1 MGTARD
7 GFGDSSSRKALRARR
22 VRDERERRLV
32 LRHRWYAGGIATALS
47 AALVFA
53 GLSPAMADDTASPS
67 PSPSDTSATQETAPP
82 TADAP
87 DSGSAATESTAPP
100 ADEQATDAPTTEPTD
115 TATDTTDTTEQPS
128 PEPTESTSPLARSL
142 VAPLSIVN
150 PDPVAAGSTTLRISK
165 VGARTASG
173 SVAPLQGA
181 TFVAYGSTR
190 GGARTGTTSY
200 TCTTNAAGTCDIVV
214 PALTGGS
221 GSSTAGY
228 WVYETAAPSGWM
240 KVGNLGL
247 GDYNSAKTVTPYSYF
262 TNNVT
267 GTATTYLV
275 TADSGAYYANG
286 SLTSSP
292 KSATGAFADV
302 RTNPSFPASCG
313 LSIAI
318 VFDKSTSISSSEM
331 TQMRNAALGF
341 VGTNGLGGTPSSVA
355 LYQFSTTASKF
366 LASTSIAANQT
377 AVNNAINSNITG
389 AGNGYTNW
397 DDAMRKVAFNGSES
411 YDVVLFLTDGD
422 PTVSGT
428 SGTNTD
434 TNIGFQ
440 NLEEGIY
447 SANAVKSMTGPAGD
461 RTKVVAVGI
470 GLASGSDNNLKAI
483 SGNNPSDDFYTT
495 NFSELGSKLHEIAVA
510 NCGGSVTVVKKTVDA
525 SGNTIDAQAG
535 GWTFTGTTPG
545 GSYIKTPGGN
555 VGTLAQTTP
564 SSGAS
569 KGAVNYSLDLSGGT
583 ARTLNVVETVA
594 GGFTPDSVTC
604 TGASPTGTAGN
615 FSVSVSANAIISCT
629 VVNRQTTGKLTLKK
643 VVDAGSSGST
653 ATTADWTLT
662 GTGPTTGVSGKTGD
676 AAITN
681 KVVLTGDY
689 ALSEV
694 GPAGWTPS
702 AWTCTGGTVTTG
714 GVVTVAKDANVT
726 CQITN
731 TAVMP
736 EITLVKVVDQGASG
750 GSAAP
755 TAWTLSAAPATAN
768 QTSGVTGT
776 MGAAAVTNKAVK
788 VGQYNLSESGGPGG
802 YTTTNVWTCTNSGT
816 GTFTQTNTSVTVNP
830 GNKISCSITNT
841 AVAPKLTLV
850 KRIVSAGGVVDP
862 ATSWQL
868 TAAGAPGW
876 VAATTGTVATASTA
890 TQNVKA
896 NTPITLGEVGPTTGY
911 TPSDWSCDSGV
922 TASAGGVISLAL
934 GQNVTCTITNTQ
946 APAKLTVVK
955 KDMGE
960 TVLEGATFQLWRE
973 TNGTAGLQ
981 ALADQL
987 VATVSAGTYNWT
999 NLAWGTYYLVETVPP
1014 TGYDLATPA
1023 TQEVVLGAAQTSAAA
1038 VVTFHNP
1045 RSTGQLT
1052 IKKLVNDPNGGYTGG
1067 TGKTF
1072 TGTYNCGTGYTGDFS
1087 VTIATGQTI
1096 SGIPAGNTCRV
1107 QESAPSGG
1115 LLNDSFSW
1123 GATTYDPSPVKIVA
1137 NQAVTLTITNPV
1149 VQSFGSLTVSKSIV
1163 GTPSGFTG
1171 TFTGTWQCSLTNG
1184 ASPTGTWS
1192 IAFANGS
1199 PAATQYSGSGDHTK
1213 IPLNSFCTVSEN
1225 TGALPPFADGS
1236 YSWKSSSVSP
1246 SGQTKITSTTTPV
1259 AFTVTNTAQRTSLQL
1274 VKVISNTHGG
1284 TVTDPTR
1291 WNGLLQAQKSGSG
1304 AVTFDHQQVQY
1315 VPSGTYAISELSGGP
1330 AGYELSGIRC
1340 SIDNGPF
1347 SAGANVVIPAGSAA
1361 VCQLTNTDVAPKLTL
1376 VKKVDNKNG
1385 TGSATPDQWL
1395 LTAAAGSNPPAVSGN
1410 GTATGPVVGG
1420 TTYTLKEQNGPSGY
1434 TPGLWS
1440 CVVTGTQTPFPMV
1453 GDNVTPVVGKDLTCE
1468 ITNTAIPAT
1477 GTVAKSVT
1485 STTQQANGSWQIT
1498 YDVVVTNNSSTST
1511 YFYSLT
1517 DALSLGAGITPTAAS
1532 WTGPGGT
1539 SGTFVLPAGTATLA
1553 SSASL
1558 SAATHTHTYT
1568 VTVTATVSNA
1578 ASTAPTSVCTSTEP
1592 KRAFRNTATMT
1603 SGGTPTTVDACA
1615 EPWFPTVTK
1624 TASAPTQN
1632 PDASWNVSYTVTVA
1646 NPGSGPLQATLKDA
1660 FPAAPSGWSYAPA
1673 TWQVTAVGSAP
1684 APVSSTYTPGTTGT
1698 IFTGTLPAST
1708 SYAYTV
1714 SAKLVPSAAAVALG
1728 SCEAGAGLR
1737 NTATV
1742 TSGDVTRDQTA
1753 CTTVKTPPVVV
1764 AKSVTA
1770 TQQLADGTWQID
1782 YSIAVTNTDPAVATV
1797 YTLTDLPQLGTG
1809 FTVVSGTW
1817 GTAPVANTPIAGG
1830 ATQTY
1835 TYTIVASFDEKVQNP
1850 QLTCSPQETGAFSNK
1865 AVIAFPGGTANDV
1878 ACSQPGTPT
1887 VAKAAQ
1893 PAVQVSATQWKLTY
1907 KVTVSNTSG
1916 KTLAYTASDVPA
1928 ALPANVTGSGWTAT
1942 GPTITGGGSGT
1953 LTAGWTGGTGHTELA
1968 KGTIPNGAT
1977 HVYTLTT
1984 TVTLGTSVNP
1994 ADLVCSEAS
2003 PTKGFWNTAS
2013 VTNGIGGN
2021 DSSACTSVTPP
2032 KVSIVKSDATVA
2044 QGTDGVWDL
2053 TYQVSVT
2060 NESATASASYSLT
2073 DTPQFDPLFQVTVPA
2088 TPWTPTGGGTPVA
2101 NPSGVL
2107 APSATATW
2115 TYHVTATA
2123 DAEDATPDEL
2133 ATALRCT
2140 DKGEKPGG
2148 GFYNVA
2154 TVTFPG
2160 GTASDAGC
2168 GVPATPTITKTAA
2181 AATYSGGAWQLSYT
2195 VTVTNG
2201 STIPLAYTAS
2211 DTPPATLPT
2220 GVTLSTPWAVAG
2232 PAALNGGTATL
2243 VPNWSGGDFAAGTLP
2258 AGKAHV
2264 YTVTA
2269 AVKIAAGT
2277 NLDLLRCSS
2286 GEGRTGIW
2294 NEASV
2299 TNGLGHHDDEDCT
2312 PFTFAPVTVAKSTTQ
2327 VQQLTDG
2334 NWQID
2339 YQITVTNGGTVPAPY
2354 TLVDTPKPDT
2364 SFDIVSQ
2371 GWVGATPGD
2380 EIAPVGTPVVWNYR
2394 VVVKAKTGDAF
2405 NEKTATTCTEAQ
2417 DGKSG
2422 SGGFYNTVTAT
2433 YLGGTVSADSCGVPV
2448 KPSIVKTGA
2457 AVQDPATGLWTVT
2470 YTVTV
2475 RNDDPAKIA
2484 LAYTL
2489 GDVAASVPAGAQ
2501 QQGGWTVNPAT
2512 ITGGEPADTA
2522 TADAAWAGS
2531 GALGAGYITPG
2542 ATHTYTV
2549 SATYKVLAS
2558 ADPDALT
2565 CQEEGPGGLSN
2576 SATVTNGIGQTTD
2589 DACVAIPVPKVTIKK
2604 TVTSTAL
2611 QDDGRWKITY
2621 DVKVTGDAQLTA
2633 TYSLSDTLTF
2643 GGDIDVLT
2651 ADSGWTGPGGSS
2663 GSFGSSTTAQL
2674 ATDQAIAKGVTDTYT
2689 VTAYATIDQDAFG
2702 GDTLTCDDS
2711 RTPEA
2716 GGFLNV
2722 ATVTAAGAT
2731 QTAHDCS
2738 EPGFPKIVKE
2748 AQSVTQSTTDP
2759 DQYDVTYL
2767 ITVTGGTSPGYYDLS
2782 DTPEF
2787 APGLDILSGT
2797 ATQQLPTPGDP
2808 IEIESGDVFAGGVAI
2823 AANEVH
2829 TWQVTWTIERTS
2841 EFDPNGLEC
2850 TGEPGHG
2857 LFNTAALDF
2866 GGVVQ
2871 TGEDCIPLVDRV
2883 YPTVS
2888 KTVTAVTQ
2896 DATTGQWTITY
2907 DVTATL
2913 AENAK
2918 GLSAKYDLT
2927 DALDYGTGITVD
2939 SAVFSGHRSGTFTDG
2954 EATLATGEVIA
2965 SGATHTY
2972 TVTVKAT
2979 VTPAAVEDD
2988 SLACIRGESGPE
3000 AGGFLNTALMTSG
3013 GKKSTAF
3020 DCAEPQLPTI
3030 EKSAQATTDNP
3041 DGSQRV
3047 SYLVTV
3053 TAPAPVEGDPVSNL
3067 GYSLTEQPD
3076 ALPSGTVLVG
3086 DWHAVAV
3093 APSDLTIDEPTWGGT
3108 GEWNVVSGAQFTA
3121 EERGEGVVTHTYRI
3135 WVDIDVTQRPAEY
3148 TPCGEGQTGIPV
3160 WNTATIGI
3168 GAYSDD
3174 DRACGSVDWDEV
3186 TIDKTAELPGDQ
3198 TSVQP
3203 GDQFTYVLTVHNQGT
3218 RPATEVHVTDHDLN
3232 ARLQIDGL
3240 DVTGGVTWGPAP
3252 GYVGRDVDLT
3262 IDSIGV
3268 GQSAEVRISVTFLR
3282 PDITEGETPAP
3293 LDSLRNVACV
3303 DSAEDGTPDCAT
3315 HEIPTRDITASVF
3328 LSCQSDAAVLNWS
3341 VRKSSTLQN
3350 LPIDMTWLPT
3360 SGTPSTVPPSVNFSS
3375 PGGTLEWTGST
3386 TWPGAAFTPSGVA
3399 IDHPGWRHIV
3409 AADIVPG
3416 SAPTQYYLP
3425 GTSTVMT
3432 PAQQSEYVYN
3442 GLILDPSTLDF
3453 AWREPSTVTFS
3464 VNPSLS
3470 TTVTYPAT
3478 SEGCVQ
3484 ARHSTVEIEKSAST
3498 KRAMPGDPFSYTIDV
3513 SNTSDDSAA
3522 DGVVVT
3528 DAIPS
3533 TVKVNDITWAGKGD
3547 DSVFPNWKSC
3557 TITGQNSAGY
3567 GGNLTCELF
3576 GPLQPTGQDGS
3587 TAPQITLGSVVS
3599 TSAPAGAITNVG
3611 VVNYYT
3617 FGDPEDAGRD
3627 SDDAVVLVSL
3637 LPATGGSLPIW
3648 VLWSALTAVVV
3659 GTGVVLVVT
3668 RRRREAGTR

>member
-7 GFGDSSSRKALRARR
+7 VFGDSSSRKALRARR
-22 VRDERERRLV
+22 VREQRERRLV

-67 PSPSDTSATQETAPP
+67 PSPSDTSTAQDAT
-82 TADAP
+82 
-87 DSGSAATESTAPP
+87 PP
-100 ADEQATDAPTTEPTD
+100 ADDTQTTSPTEQATTPPSE
-115 TATDTTDTTEQPS
+115 PS
-128 PEPTESTSPLARSL
+128 PEPTTTESASPSPSPTTTTEPQARSL
-142 VAPLSIVN
+142 VAPLAAPLAAGPSLLCQANTLYSVSSGGSVNQISGSTVTNIGSWNGYSDVNGLAISANGAAAYAYARSGGNLQNVSAILRYTPATNTWEALPNTSYNTGNSNSLVAGAMNLATGHYLFGGYTSQGGSLVFRLYDYNPSSNAIVYVGYFNTGLSGDSDANGDIAFDAAGNLYVVRAGSSINIFSVTAATLAAALASPGNAMTSSQSASFNLGSFDSVN
-150 PDPVAAGSTTLRISK
+150 GIAFNTDGTVFLGNSTTVRKYDPTNWTLISSTTSSLSNSTDLASCNSPATFTVQKNVVGRAATTDQFTMTLKNGSTT
-165 VGARTASG
+165 
-173 SVAPLQGA
+173 VA
-181 TFVAYGSTR
+181 
-190 GGARTGTTSY
+190 
-200 TCTTNAAGTCDIVV
+200 
-214 PALTGGS
+214 
-221 GSSTAGY
+221 
-228 WVYETAAPSGWM
+228 
-240 KVGNLGL
+240 
-247 GDYNSAKTVTPYSYF
+247 
-262 TNNVT
+262 
-267 GTATTYLV
+267 TATT
-275 TADSGAYYANG
+275 T
-286 SLTSSP
+286 
-292 KSATGAFADV
+292 
-302 RTNPSFPASCG
+302 
-313 LSIAI
+313 
-318 VFDKSTSISSSEM
+318 
-331 TQMRNAALGF
+331 
-341 VGTNGLGGTPSSVA
+341 
-355 LYQFSTTASKF
+355 
-366 LASTSIAANQT
+366 
-377 AVNNAINSNITG
+377 
-389 AGNGYTNW
+389 
-397 DDAMRKVAFNGSES
+397 
-411 YDVVLFLTDGD
+411 
-422 PTVSGT
+422 GT
-428 SGTNTD
+428 STGIQSQQ
-434 TNIGFQ
+434 IGP
-440 NLEEGIY
+440 
-447 SANAVKSMTGPAGD
+447 VPVPAG
-461 RTKVVAVGI
+461 TA
-470 GLASGSDNNLKAI
+470 L
-483 SGNNPSDDFYTT
+483 T
-495 NFSELGSKLHEIAVA
+495 
-510 NCGGSVTVVKKTVDA
+510 VTE
-525 SGNTIDAQAG
+525 
-535 GWTFTGTTPG
+535 
-545 GSYIKTPGGN
+545 
-555 VGTLAQTTP
+555 
-564 SSGAS
+564 
-569 KGAVNYSLDLSGGT
+569 T
-583 ARTLNVVETVA
+583 A
-594 GGFTPDSVTC
+594 
-604 TGASPTGTAGN
+604 
-615 FSVSVSANAIISCT
+615 
-629 VVNRQTTGKLTLKK
+629 
-643 VVDAGSSGST
+643 
-653 ATTADWTLT
+653 
-662 GTGPTTGVSGKTGD
+662 
-676 AAITN
+676 
-681 KVVLTGDY
+681 
-689 ALSEV
+689 
-694 GPAGWTPS
+694 PAGT
-702 AWTCTGGTVTTG
+702 
-714 GVVTVAKDANVT
+714 D
-726 CQITN
+726 
-731 TAVMP
+731 
-736 EITLVKVVDQGASG
+736 LGA
-750 GSAAP
+750 
-755 TAWTLSAAPATAN
+755 
-768 QTSGVTGT
+768 
-776 MGAAAVTNKAVK
+776 
-788 VGQYNLSESGGPGG
+788 
-802 YTTTNVWTCTNSGT
+802 YTTTWSCTNGGGSGT
-816 GTFTQTNTSVTVNP
+816 GTTISVTSP
-830 GNKISCSITNT
+830 GAGSSMVCTFTNSPLVGSLQISKIVTG
-841 AVAPKLTLV
+841 
-850 KRIVSAGGVVDP
+850 GGV
-862 ATSWQL
+862 L
-868 TAAGAPGW
+868 
-876 VAATTGTVATASTA
+876 
-890 TQNVKA
+890 
-896 NTPITLGEVGPTTGY
+896 PTTPFAIG
-911 TPSDWSCDSGV
+911 
-922 TASAGGVISLAL
+922 
-934 GQNVTCTITNTQ
+934 
-946 APAKLTVVK
+946 
-955 KDMGE
+955 
-960 TVLEGATFQLWRE
+960 
-973 TNGTAGLQ
+973 
-981 ALADQL
+981 
-987 VATVSAGTYNWT
+987 
-999 NLAWGTYYLVETVPP
+999 
-1014 TGYDLATPA
+1014 
-1023 TQEVVLGAAQTSAAA
+1023 
-1038 VVTFHNP
+1038 
-1045 RSTGQLT
+1045 
-1052 IKKLVNDPNGGYTGG
+1052 
-1067 TGKTF
+1067 
-1072 TGTYNCGTGYTGDFS
+1072 YNCGTGFTGTVNVTTATPVTVNNIPNGRSCTVSEDTAQLTQSKLIDASFSWLTTGSGVVAPSGAQVIATNTTKSFS
-1087 VTIATGQTI
+1087 VTNATTRNYGTLQITKKLASGFSTSMLTPGAGFSGTWSCAYPTGTVVASGTWTVTGVGTASLTATTGSLSTIPLTSVCSVTENTPSNSLFLDPSYSWKTPTIDPATATVAAGAPASFTVTNTPQQNFGTLQITKTIGGAGGVASGTTFSGSYDCGTGFSGPFSGLTPTAPVTIPNIPVGRSCTVTETTPTGGLVDSSYAWDVTGTVNPAAVTIANGQT
-1096 SGIPAGNTCRV
+1096 AT
-1107 QESAPSGG
+1107 
-1115 LLNDSFSW
+1115 LN
-1123 GATTYDPSPVKIVA
+1123 
-1137 NQAVTLTITNPV
+1137 ITNKTKRV
-1149 VQSFGSLTVSKSIV
+1149 YGALTVTKQLAGVAPLLLS
-1163 GTPSGFTG
+1163 GTFSGTWSCDYPTG
-1171 TFTGTWQCSLTNG
+1171 TSDDTN
-1184 ASPTGTWS
+1184 GTWS
-1192 IAFANGS
+1192 ITYTTGIAGVTTYTG
-1199 PAATQYSGSGDHTK
+1199 PVTQ
-1213 IPLNSFCTVSEN
+1213 IPLTSSCVVTENAPSNSIFGPAN
-1225 TGALPPFADGS
+1225 PS
-1236 YSWKSSSVSP
+1236 YSWKAPVIAPTNATVSSA
-1246 SGQTKITSTTTPV
+1246 QTPV
-1259 AFTVTNTAQRTSLQL
+1259 AFTVTNSAQRTSLTL
-1274 VKVISNTHGG
+1274 VKIVSSPNGG
-1284 TVTDPTR
+1284 TAVATD
-1291 WNGLLQAQKSGSG
+1291 WNQKLQATPAGG
-1304 AVTFDHQQVQY
+1304 ATLSFDTDQLKY
-1315 VPSGTYAISELSGGP
+1315 IASGTYTLNEAAGGP
-1330 AGYELSGIRC
+1330 AGYSLTGLAC
-1340 SIDNGPF
+1340 SVNGGTF
-1347 SAGANVVIPAGSAA
+1347 VSYLATKQITIADGATV
-1361 VCQLTNTDVAPKLTL
+1361 VCQFTNTDSAPKLTL
-1376 VKKVDNKNG
+1376 VKNVDNKG
-1385 TGSATPDQWL
+1385 GVGSANASAWALSATS
-1395 LTAAAGSNPPAVSGN
+1395 AGNPSVSG
-1410 GTATGPVVGG
+1410 TSTPATGTTASISGPVKGG
-1420 TTYTLKEQNGPSGY
+1420 ATYTLAENGGPSGY
-1434 TPGLWS
+1434 DAGAWS
-1440 CVVTGTQTPFPMV
+1440 CRITGTQTPFQMASATTV
-1453 GDNVTPVVGKDLTCE
+1453 KPVVGTDVTCE
-1468 ITNTAIPAT
+1468 ITNTAVPAT
-1477 GTVAKSVT
+1477 ATITKTVKSGWPK
-1485 STTQQANGSWQIT
+1485 QLANGSWEIA
-1498 YDVVVTNNSSTST
+1498 YDIVVKNTSTTST
-1511 YFYSLT
+1511 YFYT
-1517 DALSLGAGITPTAAS
+1517 LSDQLQLGAGITATAAS
-1532 WTGPGGT
+1532 WTGPT
-1539 SGTFVLPAGTATLA
+1539 SGTF
-1553 SSASL
+1553 ASL
-1558 SAATHTHTYT
+1558 TGSQMLNGAGALSAGATATYT
-1568 VTVTATVSNA
+1568 VTVTATVSNT
-1578 ASTAPTSVCTSTEP
+1578 ASTAPTSVCTSTSP
-1592 KRAFRNTATMT
+1592 TRAFRNTATMT
-1603 SGGTPTTVDACA
+1603 SDGTPTTVDACA
-1615 EPWFPTVTK
+1615 QPWFPTVTK
-1624 TASAPTQN
+1624 TAGTPTQN
-1632 PDASWNVSYTVTVA
+1632 PDASWNVTYTVTVA

-1782 YSIAVTNTDPAVATV
+1782 YSIAVTNTDSAVATV

-1907 KVTVSNTSG
+1907 TVTVTNTSG
-1916 KTLAYTASDVPA
+1916 KTLAYTASDIPA
-1928 ALPANVTGSGWTAT
+1928 ALPANVTGSGWSAT

-1953 LTAGWTGGTGHTELA
+1953 LTVGWTGGPGHTELA

-1984 TVTLGTSVNP
+1984 TVTLGAAVNP

-2044 QGTDGVWDL
+2044 QGADGVWDL

-2088 TPWTPTGGGTPVA
+2088 TPWTPSGGGTPVA
-2101 NPSGVL
+2101 TPSGVL
-2107 APSATATW
+2107 APSATTTW

-2140 DKGEKPGG
+2140 DKGDKPGG

-2201 STIPLAYTAS
+2201 STIPLSYTAS

-2243 VPNWSGGDFAAGTLP
+2243 VPNWSGGDFATGTLP

-2277 NLDLLRCSS
+2277 NLDLLRCTS
-2286 GEGRTGIW
+2286 GESRTGIW

-2299 TNGLGHHDDEDCT
+2299 TNGLGHHDAEDCT

-2380 EIAPVGTPVVWNYR
+2380 EVAPVGTPVVWNYR
-2394 VVVKAKTGDAF
+2394 VVVKAKSGDAF

-2448 KPSIVKTGA
+2448 KPSVVKTGA

-2475 RNDDPAKIA
+2475 RDDDPAKIA

-2489 GDVAASVPAGAQ
+2489 GDIAASVPAGAQ
-2501 QQGGWTVNPAT
+2501 QQGGWTVSPAT
-2512 ITGGEPADTA
+2512 ITGGRPADTA

-2531 GALGAGYITPG
+2531 GALGGGYITPG

-2549 SATYKVLAS
+2549 TATYKVLAS
-2558 ADPDALT
+2558 ADPASLT
-2565 CQEEGPGGLSN
+2565 CQQEGPGGLSN
-2576 SATVTNGIGQTTD
+2576 SATVTNGIGEATD
-2589 DACVAIPVPKVTIKK
+2589 DACVTIPVPTVTIAK

-2611 QDDGRWKITY
+2611 QDDGRWKVTY
-2621 DVKVTGDAQLTA
+2621 DVKVTGDTELAA

-2643 GGDIDVLT
+2643 GGDIVIDT
-2651 ADSGWTGPGGSS
+2651 ADSGWTGPTS
-2663 GSFGSSTTAQL
+2663 GSFGPSTTAQL
-2674 ATDQAIAKGVTDTYT
+2674 ATDQAIAKGATDTYT

-2722 ATVTAAGAT
+2722 ATVTAAGAS

-2748 AQSVTQSTTDP
+2748 AQSVSQHSDDP

-2767 ITVTGGTSPGYYDLS
+2767 ITVTGGASAGYYDLS

-2808 IEIESGDVFAGGVAI
+2808 IDIESGDIFAAGVAI

-2913 AENAK
+2913 AENEK

-2927 DALDYGTGITVD
+2927 DALDYGSGITVD

-2954 EATLATGEVIA
+2954 AATLATGEVIA
-2965 SGATHTY
+2965 SGAMHTY

-2979 VTPAAVEDD
+2979 VTPAAVEDE

-3135 WVDIDVTQRPAEY
+3135 WADIDVTERPSEPA
-3148 TPCGEGQTGIPV
+3148 PCEEGGTGIAIWNEV
-3160 WNTATIGI
+3160 QLSIGENTA
-3168 GAYSDD
+3168 S

-3186 TIDKTAELPGDQ
+3186 TIEKTAQLPSEQVSVEPGD
-3198 TSVQP
+3198 TF
-3203 GDQFTYVLTVHNQGT
+3203 DYVLTVTNDGT
-3218 RPATEVHVTDHDLN
+3218 RAATDVHVTDHDLN
-3232 ARLQIDGL
+3232 ARLDIQAL
-3240 DVTGGVTWGPAP
+3240 TVSGGVTWGPAP
-3252 GYVGRDVDLT
+3252 GYIGRDVDLT
-3262 IDSIGV
+3262 IASLGV
-3268 GQSAEVRISVTFLR
+3268 GQSVEIRITVEFQ
-3282 PDITEGETPAP
+3282 PAP
-3293 LDSLRNVACV
+3293 VTSGGEASAPVESLQNEACV

-3315 HEIPTRDITASVF
+3315 HEIPVRDITASVWTT
-3328 LSCQSDAAVLNWS
+3328 CQSDAAVLNWT
-3341 VRKSSTLQN
+3341 VRKSQTLQS
-3350 LPIDMTWLPT
+3350 LPIDMSWLPT
-3360 SGTPSTVPPSVNFSS
+3360 SGGPSTTPANVEMSQ
-3375 PGGTLEWTGST
+3375 PGGTLQWTGST
-3386 TWPGAAFTPSGVA
+3386 TWPGAAFTPSGIA
-3399 IDHPGWRHIV
+3399 IDYPGWRPLV
-3409 AADIVPG
+3409 AGDLVPG
-3416 SAPTQYYLP
+3416 SNPTQYYLP

-3432 PAQQSEYVYN
+3432 PAQQVEYVYN

-3470 TTVTYPAT
+3470 TTVSYPPA
-3478 SEGCVQ
+3478 SEDCYQ
-3484 ARHSTVEIEKSAST
+3484 ARHSTVEIEKTSST
-3498 KRAMPGDPFSYTIDV
+3498 QKAMPGDPFSYTLAV
-3513 SNTSDDSAA
+3513 ANTSDDSAA

-3533 TVKVNDITWAGKGD
+3533 TVKVNDITWPGKGD
-3547 DSVFPNWKSC
+3547 ASVFPNWNTC
-3557 TITGQNSAGY
+3557 TITGQDASGY
-3567 GGNLTCELF
+3567 GGQLTCTLF
-3576 GPLQPTGQDGS
+3576 GPLQPAGQSGS
-3587 TAPQITLGSVVS
+3587 SAPTITLHAMIS
-3599 TSAPAGAITNVG
+3599 TSAPVGAITNVG
-3611 VVNYYT
+3611 VVDYYT
-3617 FGDPEDAGRD
+3617 FGDPEDSGRD
-3627 SDDAVVLVSL
+3627 ADDAVILVSL
-3637 LPATGGSLPIW
+3637 LPATGGTSALW
-3648 VLWSALTAVVV
+3648 VLWTALAAVVV

-3668 RRRREAGTR
+3668 RRRREAGTL

>member
-7 GFGDSSSRKALRARR
+7 VFGDSSSRKALRARR
-22 VRDERERRLV
+22 VREQRERRLV

-67 PSPSDTSATQETAPP
+67 PSPSDTSTAQDAT
-82 TADAP
+82 
-87 DSGSAATESTAPP
+87 PP
-100 ADEQATDAPTTEPTD
+100 ADDTQTTSPTEQATTPPSE
-115 TATDTTDTTEQPS
+115 PS
-128 PEPTESTSPLARSL
+128 PEPTTTESASPSPSPTTTTEPQARSL
-142 VAPLSIVN
+142 VAPLAAPLAAGPSLLCQANTLYSVSSGGSVNQISGSTVTNIGSWNGYSDVNGLAISANGAAAYAYARSGGNLQNVSAILRYTPATNTWEALPNTSYNTGNSNSLVAGAMNLATGHYLFGGYTSQGGSLVFRLYDYNPSSNAIVYVGYFNTGLSGDSDANGDIAFDAAGNLYVVRAGSSINIFSVTAATLAAALASPGNAMTSSQSASFNLGSFDSVN
-150 PDPVAAGSTTLRISK
+150 GIAFNTDGTVFLGNSTTVRKYDPTNWTLISSTTSSLSNSTDLASCNSPATFTVQKNVVGRAATTDQFTMTLKNGSTT
-165 VGARTASG
+165 
-173 SVAPLQGA
+173 VA
-181 TFVAYGSTR
+181 
-190 GGARTGTTSY
+190 
-200 TCTTNAAGTCDIVV
+200 
-214 PALTGGS
+214 
-221 GSSTAGY
+221 
-228 WVYETAAPSGWM
+228 
-240 KVGNLGL
+240 
-247 GDYNSAKTVTPYSYF
+247 
-262 TNNVT
+262 
-267 GTATTYLV
+267 TATT
-275 TADSGAYYANG
+275 T
-286 SLTSSP
+286 
-292 KSATGAFADV
+292 
-302 RTNPSFPASCG
+302 
-313 LSIAI
+313 
-318 VFDKSTSISSSEM
+318 
-331 TQMRNAALGF
+331 
-341 VGTNGLGGTPSSVA
+341 
-355 LYQFSTTASKF
+355 
-366 LASTSIAANQT
+366 
-377 AVNNAINSNITG
+377 
-389 AGNGYTNW
+389 
-397 DDAMRKVAFNGSES
+397 
-411 YDVVLFLTDGD
+411 
-422 PTVSGT
+422 GT
-428 SGTNTD
+428 STGIQSQQ
-434 TNIGFQ
+434 IGP
-440 NLEEGIY
+440 
-447 SANAVKSMTGPAGD
+447 VPVPAG
-461 RTKVVAVGI
+461 TA
-470 GLASGSDNNLKAI
+470 L
-483 SGNNPSDDFYTT
+483 T
-495 NFSELGSKLHEIAVA
+495 
-510 NCGGSVTVVKKTVDA
+510 VTE
-525 SGNTIDAQAG
+525 
-535 GWTFTGTTPG
+535 
-545 GSYIKTPGGN
+545 
-555 VGTLAQTTP
+555 
-564 SSGAS
+564 
-569 KGAVNYSLDLSGGT
+569 T
-583 ARTLNVVETVA
+583 A
-594 GGFTPDSVTC
+594 
-604 TGASPTGTAGN
+604 
-615 FSVSVSANAIISCT
+615 
-629 VVNRQTTGKLTLKK
+629 
-643 VVDAGSSGST
+643 
-653 ATTADWTLT
+653 
-662 GTGPTTGVSGKTGD
+662 
-676 AAITN
+676 
-681 KVVLTGDY
+681 
-689 ALSEV
+689 
-694 GPAGWTPS
+694 PAGT
-702 AWTCTGGTVTTG
+702 
-714 GVVTVAKDANVT
+714 D
-726 CQITN
+726 
-731 TAVMP
+731 
-736 EITLVKVVDQGASG
+736 LGA
-750 GSAAP
+750 
-755 TAWTLSAAPATAN
+755 
-768 QTSGVTGT
+768 
-776 MGAAAVTNKAVK
+776 
-788 VGQYNLSESGGPGG
+788 
-802 YTTTNVWTCTNSGT
+802 YTTTWSCTNGGGSGT
-816 GTFTQTNTSVTVNP
+816 GTTISVTSP
-830 GNKISCSITNT
+830 GAGSSMVCTFTNSPLVGSLQISKIVTG
-841 AVAPKLTLV
+841 
-850 KRIVSAGGVVDP
+850 GGV
-862 ATSWQL
+862 L
-868 TAAGAPGW
+868 
-876 VAATTGTVATASTA
+876 
-890 TQNVKA
+890 
-896 NTPITLGEVGPTTGY
+896 PTTPFAIG
-911 TPSDWSCDSGV
+911 
-922 TASAGGVISLAL
+922 
-934 GQNVTCTITNTQ
+934 
-946 APAKLTVVK
+946 
-955 KDMGE
+955 
-960 TVLEGATFQLWRE
+960 
-973 TNGTAGLQ
+973 
-981 ALADQL
+981 
-987 VATVSAGTYNWT
+987 
-999 NLAWGTYYLVETVPP
+999 
-1014 TGYDLATPA
+1014 
-1023 TQEVVLGAAQTSAAA
+1023 
-1038 VVTFHNP
+1038 
-1045 RSTGQLT
+1045 
-1052 IKKLVNDPNGGYTGG
+1052 
-1067 TGKTF
+1067 
-1072 TGTYNCGTGYTGDFS
+1072 YNCGTGFTGTVNVTTATPVTVNNIPNGRSCTVSEDTAQLTQSKLIDASFSWLTTGSGVVAPSGAQVIATNTTKSFS
-1087 VTIATGQTI
+1087 VTNATTRNYGTLQITKKLASGFSTSMLTPGAGFSGTWSCAYPTGTVVASGTWTVTGVGTASLTATTGSLSTIPLTSVCSVTENTPSNSLFLDPSYSWKTPTIDPATATVAAGAPASFTVTNTPQQNFGTLQITKTIGGAGGVASGTTFSGSYDCGTGFSGPFSGLTPTAPVTIPNIPVGRSCTVTETTPTGGLVDSSYAWDVTGTVNPAAVTIANGQT
-1096 SGIPAGNTCRV
+1096 AT
-1107 QESAPSGG
+1107 
-1115 LLNDSFSW
+1115 LN
-1123 GATTYDPSPVKIVA
+1123 
-1137 NQAVTLTITNPV
+1137 ITNKTKRV
-1149 VQSFGSLTVSKSIV
+1149 YGALTVTKQLAGVAPLLLS
-1163 GTPSGFTG
+1163 GTFSGTWSCDYPTG
-1171 TFTGTWQCSLTNG
+1171 TSDDTN
-1184 ASPTGTWS
+1184 GTWS
-1192 IAFANGS
+1192 ITYTTGIAGVTTYTG
-1199 PAATQYSGSGDHTK
+1199 PVTQ
-1213 IPLNSFCTVSEN
+1213 IPLTSSCVVTENAPSNSIFGPAN
-1225 TGALPPFADGS
+1225 PS
-1236 YSWKSSSVSP
+1236 YSWKAPVIAPTNATVSSA
-1246 SGQTKITSTTTPV
+1246 QTPV
-1259 AFTVTNTAQRTSLQL
+1259 AFTVTNSAQRTSLTL
-1274 VKVISNTHGG
+1274 VKIVSSPNGG
-1284 TVTDPTR
+1284 TAVATD
-1291 WNGLLQAQKSGSG
+1291 WNQKLQATPAGG
-1304 AVTFDHQQVQY
+1304 ATLSFDTDQLKY
-1315 VPSGTYAISELSGGP
+1315 IASGTYTLNEAAGGP
-1330 AGYELSGIRC
+1330 AGYSLTGLAC
-1340 SIDNGPF
+1340 SVNGGTF
-1347 SAGANVVIPAGSAA
+1347 VSYLATKQITIADGATV
-1361 VCQLTNTDVAPKLTL
+1361 VCQFTNTDSAPKLTL
-1376 VKKVDNKNG
+1376 VKNVDNKG
-1385 TGSATPDQWL
+1385 GVGSANASAWALSATS
-1395 LTAAAGSNPPAVSGN
+1395 AGNPSVSG
-1410 GTATGPVVGG
+1410 TSTPATGTTASISGPVKGG
-1420 TTYTLKEQNGPSGY
+1420 ATYTLAENGGPSGY
-1434 TPGLWS
+1434 DAGAWS
-1440 CVVTGTQTPFPMV
+1440 CRITGTQTPFQMASATTV
-1453 GDNVTPVVGKDLTCE
+1453 KPVVGTDVTCE
-1468 ITNTAIPAT
+1468 ITNTAVPAT
-1477 GTVAKSVT
+1477 ATITKTVKSGWPK
-1485 STTQQANGSWQIT
+1485 QLANGSWEIA
-1498 YDVVVTNNSSTST
+1498 YDIVVKNTSTTST
-1511 YFYSLT
+1511 YFYT
-1517 DALSLGAGITPTAAS
+1517 LSDQLQLGAGITATAAS
-1532 WTGPGGT
+1532 WTGPT
-1539 SGTFVLPAGTATLA
+1539 SGTF
-1553 SSASL
+1553 ASL
-1558 SAATHTHTYT
+1558 TGSQVLNGAGALSAGATATYT
-1568 VTVTATVSNA
+1568 VTVTATVANT
-1578 ASTAPTSVCTSTEP
+1578 ASTAPTSVCTSTSP
-1592 KRAFRNTATMT
+1592 TRAFRNTATMT
-1603 SGGTPTTVDACA
+1603 SDGTPTTVDACA
-1615 EPWFPTVTK
+1615 QPWFPTVTK
-1624 TASAPTQN
+1624 TAGTPTQN
-1632 PDASWNVSYTVTVA
+1632 PDASWNISYTVTAA
-1646 NPGSGPLQATLKDA
+1646 NPGTGPLQTTLKDA

-1782 YSIAVTNTDPAVATV
+1782 YSIAVTNTDPTVATV

-1887 VAKAAQ
+1887 VAKAPQ
-1893 PAVQVSATQWKLTY
+1893 PAVQVSATQWELTY
-1907 KVTVSNTSG
+1907 TVTVTNTSG
-1916 KTLAYTASDVPA
+1916 KTLAYTASDIPA
-1928 ALPANVTGSGWTAT
+1928 ALPANVTGSGWSAT

-1953 LTAGWTGGTGHTELA
+1953 LTTGWTGGPGHTELA

-1984 TVTLGTSVNP
+1984 TVTLGAAVNP

-2044 QGTDGVWDL
+2044 QGADGVWDL

-2060 NESATASASYSLT
+2060 NESATASASYSIG
-2073 DTPQFDPLFQVTVPA
+2073 DTPQFDPLFDVTVPA
-2088 TPWTPTGGGTPVA
+2088 TPWTPAGGGTSVA
-2101 NPSGVL
+2101 TPTGTL

-2123 DAEDATPDEL
+2123 DAEDATPDQL
-2133 ATALRCT
+2133 ASALRCT
-2140 DKGEKPGG
+2140 DKGDNPGG

-2168 GVPATPTITKTAA
+2168 GVPATPTVTKTAA
-2181 AATYSGGAWQLSYT
+2181 AATYAGGAWQLSYT

-2201 STIPLAYTAS
+2201 STIPLSYTAS

-2232 PAALNGGTATL
+2232 PAALDGGTATL
-2243 VPNWSGGDFAAGTLP
+2243 VPNWSGGDFATGALP

-2277 NLDLLRCSS
+2277 NLDLLRCTS

-2299 TNGLGHHDDEDCT
+2299 TNGLGHHDAEDCT

-2380 EIAPVGTPVVWNYR
+2380 EVAPVGTPVVWNYR
-2394 VVVKAKTGDAF
+2394 VVVKAKSGDAF
-2405 NEKTATTCTEAQ
+2405 NEKTATTCSEAQ

-2448 KPSIVKTGA
+2448 KPSVVKTGA

-2489 GDVAASVPAGAQ
+2489 GDIAASVPAGA

-2512 ITGGEPADTA
+2512 ITGGKPADTA
-2522 TADAAWAGS
+2522 TADGAWAGS

-2558 ADPDALT
+2558 ADPAALA

-2589 DACVAIPVPKVTIKK
+2589 DACVTIPVPKVTISK
-2604 TVTSTAL
+2604 TVTSSAL

-2621 DVKVTGDAQLTA
+2621 DVKVIGDAQLTA
-2633 TYSLSDTLTF
+2633 TYSLSDTLSF

-2663 GSFGSSTTAQL
+2663 GSFGPSTTAQL
-2674 ATDQAIAKGVTDTYT
+2674 ATDQAIAKGATDTYT

-2722 ATVTAAGAT
+2722 ATVTAAGAS

-2748 AQSVTQSTTDP
+2748 AQSVSQHSDDP

-2767 ITVTGGTSPGYYDLS
+2767 ITVTGGASAGYYDLS

-2913 AENAK
+2913 AENEK

-2927 DALDYGTGITVD
+2927 DALDYGSGITVD

-3135 WVDIDVTQRPAEY
+3135 WADIDVTERPSEPA
-3148 TPCGEGQTGIPV
+3148 PCEEGGTGIAI
-3160 WNTATIGI
+3160 WNEVQLSIGENTT
-3168 GAYSDD
+3168 S

-3186 TIDKTAELPGDQ
+3186 TIEKTAQLPSEQVSVEPGD
-3198 TSVQP
+3198 TF
-3203 GDQFTYVLTVHNQGT
+3203 DYVLTVTNDGT
-3218 RPATEVHVTDHDLN
+3218 RAATDVHVTDHDLN
-3232 ARLQIDGL
+3232 ARLDIQAL
-3240 DVTGGVTWGPAP
+3240 TVSGGVTWGPAP
-3252 GYVGRDVDLT
+3252 GYIGRDVDLT
-3262 IDSIGV
+3262 IASLGV
-3268 GQSAEVRISVTFLR
+3268 GQSVEIRITVEFQ
-3282 PDITEGETPAP
+3282 PAP
-3293 LDSLRNVACV
+3293 VTSGGEASAPVESLQNEACV

-3315 HEIPTRDITASVF
+3315 HEIPVRDITASVWTT
-3328 LSCQSDAAVLNWS
+3328 CQSDAAVLNWT
-3341 VRKSSTLQN
+3341 VRKSQTLQS
-3350 LPIDMTWLPT
+3350 LPIDMSWLPT
-3360 SGTPSTVPPSVNFSS
+3360 SGGPSTTPANVEMSQ
-3375 PGGTLEWTGST
+3375 PGGTLQWTGST
-3386 TWPGAAFTPSGVA
+3386 TWPGTAFTPSGIA
-3399 IDHPGWRHIV
+3399 IDYPGWRPLV
-3409 AADIVPG
+3409 AGDLVPG
-3416 SAPTQYYLP
+3416 SNPTQYYLP

-3432 PAQQSEYVYN
+3432 PAQQAEYVYN
-3442 GLILDPSTLDF
+3442 GLIVDPSTLDF

-3470 TTVTYPAT
+3470 TTVSYPPA
-3478 SEGCVQ
+3478 SEDCYQ
-3484 ARHSTVEIEKSAST
+3484 ARHSTVEIEKTAST
-3498 KRAMPGDPFSYTIDV
+3498 QKAMPGDPFSYTLAV
-3513 SNTSDDSAA
+3513 ANTSDDSAA

-3533 TVKVNDITWAGKGD
+3533 TVKVNDITWPGKGD
-3547 DSVFPNWKSC
+3547 ASVFPNWNAC
-3557 TITGQNSAGY
+3557 TITGQDASGY
-3567 GGNLTCELF
+3567 GGQLTCTLF
-3576 GPLQPTGQDGS
+3576 GPLQPAGQSGS
-3587 TAPQITLGSVVS
+3587 SAPTITLHAMISK
-3599 TSAPAGAITNVG
+3599 SAPVGAITNVG
-3611 VVNYYT
+3611 VVDYYT
-3617 FGDPEDAGRD
+3617 FGDPEDSGRD
-3627 SDDAVVLVSL
+3627 ADDAVILVSL
-3637 LPATGGSLPIW
+3637 LPATGGTSALW
-3648 VLWSALTAVVV
+3648 VLWTALAAVVV

-3668 RRRREAGTR
+3668 RRRREAGTL